1 MAAHNGIR
9 TAFISTQH
17 GGIMREVSVSTAAAV
32 HRWAQV
38 AGDAPAIIYEG
49 TETTYAQLS
58 ARVREMAGALS
69 QGGLRAGDRVAY
81 LGHNSA
87 LLLETA
93 LAAAHLGAIFL
104 PANFRLAAEEVS
116 YLLHDSGTHTV
127 VAEDGHRPV
136 VDRIADGSPVRRF
149 LLGDRDPLVP
159 AATSAHP
166 RWEPLS
172 EAGGSAPRGEAVK
185 VGPDDTAV
193 LMYTSGTTGRP
204 KGVMLTHGN
213 LWWNHLN
220 VTGSLDVRPRHTTLA
235 VAPMFH
241 IGGLNAFTLGALAR
255 GGTVVV
261 RRAFEPAQCLDDLA
275 RYRVNSV
282 FAVPV
287 MFAAL
292 ACTSGFAEA
301 DLTALTAA
309 VVAGAPVPGQLVRDY
324 AARGVRL
331 QQAWGLTE
339 TAPFAT
345 YLPGHLVGD
354 HPDSAGFPMP
364 YTEIRLTNP
373 ETGATVTEA
382 RVPGEVCVRGPH
394 VTPGYW
400 NNPEATAAAFD
411 CSGWFHSGDIGYL
424 DEGGLL
430 HIVDRLKDMIISGG
444 ENVYP
449 AEIERVLA
457 AHPDV
462 HDVAVVGVPHP
473 KWGETPI
480 AVLRQD
486 GAAPRLTIEEVRAYA
501 GQRLARYKLPTAV
514 SHVEALPRNPSGKLD
529 KVALRAWA
537 LSEYETAGPLN
548 H

>member
-1 MAAHNGIR
+1 
-9 TAFISTQH
+9 
-17 GGIMREVSVSTAAAV
+17 MREVSVGTASAV
-32 HRWAQV
+32 HRRARV
-38 AGDAPAIIYEG
+38 AGDTTAVVYEG
-49 TETTYAQLS
+49 VEITYAELS
-58 ARVREMAGALS
+58 DRVRSMATALS
-69 QGGLRAGDRVAY
+69 RGGLRAGDRVAY
-81 LGHNSA
+81 LGLNSA

-104 PANFRLAAEEVS
+104 PANFRLAPEEVS

-127 VAEDGHRPV
+127 VAEDGHRAV
-136 VDRIADGSPVRRF
+136 IDGIADGSPARRF

-159 AATSAHP
+159 ASPDAHP
-166 RWEPLS
+166 RWERLS
-172 EAGGSAPRGEAVK
+172 AVTDGVPRGEAVK
-185 VGPDDTAV
+185 TGADDTAV

-220 VTGSLDVRPRHTTLA
+220 VAGAIDVSPRHTTLA

-241 IGGLNAFTLGALAR
+241 IGGLNAFTLGTLAR

-261 RRAFEPAQCLDDLA
+261 RRSFDPAQCLADLVT
-275 RYRVNSV
+275 YQVNSV

-287 MFAAL
+287 MFTAL
-292 ACTSGFAEA
+292 ARTPGFAEA
-301 DLTALTAA
+301 DLGALTAA

-324 AARGVRL
+324 AAHGVRL

-345 YLPGHLVGD
+345 CLPPHLIGE

-364 YTEIRLTNP
+364 YTEIRLTHP
-373 ETGATVTEA
+373 ETGAAITEP

-400 NNPEATAAAFD
+400 NNPEATELAFD
-411 CSGWFHSGDIGYL
+411 SSGWFHSGDIGYL
-424 DEGGLL
+424 DDHGLL

-462 HDVAVVGVPHP
+462 RDVAVVGVPHP

-486 GAAPRLTIEEVRAYA
+486 PGAPRLGVEEIRAFA
-501 GQRLARYKLPTAV
+501 GERLARYKLPTAV
-514 SHVEALPRNPSGKLD
+514 SHVEALPRNTSGKLD
-529 KVALRAWA
+529 KVALRAWV
-537 LSEYETAGPLN
+537 LSEHATEAVGA
-548 H
+548 